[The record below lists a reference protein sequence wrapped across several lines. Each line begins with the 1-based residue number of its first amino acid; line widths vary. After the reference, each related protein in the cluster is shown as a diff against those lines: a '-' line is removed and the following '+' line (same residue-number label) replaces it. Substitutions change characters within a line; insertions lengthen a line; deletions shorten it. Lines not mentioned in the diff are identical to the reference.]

1 MGSRVLGSVDLQA
14 ATPGIALGLI
24 IASLAV
30 YATLNAPEEIRS
42 ADRLRDEQVQREDR
56 DHCEKFQ
63 ALSGSDLIASCL
75 ADLTK
80 IRRNQRD
87 RLRAEAALIP

>member
-1 MGSRVLGSVDLQA
+1 MGSQVLGGVDLQA

-30 YATLNAPEEIRS
+30 YATLNAPGEIRS
-42 ADRLRDEQVQREDR
+42 ADHLRDEQVQREDR
-56 DHCEKFQ
+56 EHCEKFQ
-63 ALSGSDLIASCL
+63 PVSGGDLRAACL
-75 ADLTK
+75 ADLTS